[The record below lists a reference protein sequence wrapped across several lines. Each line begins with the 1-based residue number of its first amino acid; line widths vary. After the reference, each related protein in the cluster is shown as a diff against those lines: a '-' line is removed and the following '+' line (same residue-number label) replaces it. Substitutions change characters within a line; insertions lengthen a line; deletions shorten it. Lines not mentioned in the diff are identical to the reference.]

1 MEHLS
6 IIEQDFVTSS
16 AVTSEINFASIFT
29 AQLTA
34 ENAQKAKFDYSIH
47 LAVKV
52 ADASAWYDKAE
63 TKALLKDNDIEWPNK
78 ETFFKRV
85 FGWQTSYAYK
95 MVKAGK
101 LSNDVVD
108 AFRAHCTRQEEAG
121 EGSNRSIAGLLK
133 FAQGETE
140 RPSKK
145 PKALGTINIAKD
157 GLNGEKGVSVRVNR
171 DGSIEM
177 NGEVIDET
185 LSLDIAKVAM
195 RMVQLASDIQNG

>member
-29 AQLTA
+29 AQITA

-52 ADASAWYDKAE
+52 ADASAWYDKKE
-63 TKALLKDNDIEWPNK
+63 TKALLKDNDIEWKTK

-85 FGWQTSYAYK
+85 FGWQKSYGYK
-95 MVKAGK
+95 MVRAGK

-121 EGSNRSIAGLLK
+121 EGSNRSIEALLK
-133 FAQGETE
+133 FAKGETE
-140 RPSKK
+140 RPSEK
-145 PKALGTINIAKD
+145 PKVEATFTIAK
-157 GLNGEKGVSVRVNR
+157 GGFNGEKGYSIRVDE
-171 DGSIEM
+171 DGTISR
-177 NGEVIDET
+177 NGEILNE
-185 LSLDIAKVAM
+185 DIRAEVAKVFLRIINEVRA
-195 RMVQLASDIQNG
+195 

>member
-1 MEHLS
+1 MNHLS
-6 IIEQDFVTSS
+6 IIEQDFLTSS

-52 ADASAWYDKAE
+52 ADASAWFDKAE
-63 TKALLKDNDIEWPNK
+63 TNALLEDNGIEWDSK

-85 FGWQTSYAYK
+85 FGWQKSYAYK
-95 MVKAGK
+95 MVRAGK

-108 AFRAHCTRQEEAG
+108 EFRAHCTRQEEAG

-133 FAQGETE
+133 FANGDTE
-140 RPSKK
+140 RPSKA
-145 PKALGTINIAKD
+145 KALATFSIAKN
-157 GLNGEKGVSVRVNR
+157 GLNGEKGFSIRINN
-171 DGSIEM
+171 DGSIDVS
-177 NGEVIDET
+177 GEVMDGNIDYNIQK
-185 LSLDIAKVAM
+185 LFGKLQRIANA
-195 RMVQLASDIQNG
+195 